1 MLNSLR
7 PLLEGLGNLS
17 LPRMDGN
24 AQGPLRYGAPVGT
37 HGAALK
43 LSLTPF
49 RHVGAN
55 QNGVRFTYPVSVTDL
70 AWAGRCAGRTPAK
83 RWVLKQGS
91 ESTFS
96 EIRQV
101 EIGPAKGDGG
111 N

>member
-43 LSLTPF
+43 LSL
-49 RHVGAN
+49 N

-96 EIRQV
+96 EIGQV